1 MCIRDRNWVKVKLG
15 ILAPP
20 GQSSTWFTM
29 TSNGDG
35 TYSKEISIKTYI
47 ALGTHELL
55 VKAMDT
61 YGSQSAEESVPI
73 VLKEPVGDISSGS
86 ASDTLTYVAIG
97 GLAIL
102 AIAGATIY
110 VMRGSD
116 EEGGLGGFGDA

>member
-1 MCIRDRNWVKVKLG
+1 
-15 ILAPP
+15 
-20 GQSSTWFTM
+20 
-29 TSNGDG
+29 
-35 TYSKEISIKTYI
+35 
-47 ALGTHELL
+47 
-55 VKAMDT
+55 MDT